1 MNKLIRFIQ
10 NYLIIALPF
19 VIACMIWSTVSPEEQ
34 FLAEASALTKIVW
47 EVLSINLMCW
57 FAVLV
62 LFLTLSV
69 LAPSIREKT
78 LRRLANLKER
88 DEREQYITGQASRAA
103 YISTLSLTLFF
114 LFFSI
119 FSLKISSLPNE
130 QTSDGHQP
138 TTVNISFH
146 FSLLNRTEIENRNTV
161 ATPIAEK
168 VLFDSE
174 NWSFSTP
181 AILLILLC
189 WQLLV
194 FNVTARQAL
203 RSNIV

>member
-34 FLAEASALTKIVW
+34 FLAEASTLTTMIW
-47 EVLSINLMCW
+47 NALSINLMGW
-57 FAVLV
+57 FAILV

-69 LAPSIREKT
+69 IAPSIREKT

-119 FSLKISSLPNE
+119 FSLKSKRLINRIF
-130 QTSDGHQP
+130 Q
-138 TTVNISFH
+138 SF
-146 FSLLNRTEIENRNTV
+146 N
-161 ATPIAEK
+161 
-168 VLFDSE
+168 
-174 NWSFSTP
+174 
-181 AILLILLC
+181 
-189 WQLLV
+189 
-194 FNVTARQAL
+194 
-203 RSNIV
+203 